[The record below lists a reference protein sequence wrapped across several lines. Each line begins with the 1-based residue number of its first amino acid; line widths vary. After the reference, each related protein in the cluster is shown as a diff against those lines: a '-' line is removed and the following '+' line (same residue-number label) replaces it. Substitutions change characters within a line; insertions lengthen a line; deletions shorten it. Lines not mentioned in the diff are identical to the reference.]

1 MPLDLRCRDDVC
13 GDRSLRN
20 MPLLMVIFYRIL
32 LKKLWRLFGVKWQVT
47 IRFMDINN
55 EILYLGM

>member
-1 MPLDLRCRDDVC
+1 MCS
-13 GDRSLRN
+13 DRSLRN

-32 LKKLWRLFGVKWQVT
+32 LKKVWRFFGLKLQVT

-55 EILYLGM
+55 EILQLGM